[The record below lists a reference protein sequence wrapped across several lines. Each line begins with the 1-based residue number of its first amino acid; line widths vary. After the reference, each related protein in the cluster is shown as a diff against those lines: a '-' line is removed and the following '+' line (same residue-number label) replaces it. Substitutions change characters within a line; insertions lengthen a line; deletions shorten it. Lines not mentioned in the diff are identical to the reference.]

1 MAAQCNVCV
10 NEFKKPEYF
19 MSFGSFR
26 KLIVILETQS
36 PNLPPEETYLPLGAH
51 LWRSMF
57 SSLRIPWHF
66 LILKI
71 TQCLENYSIIAVML
85 PVKDP

>member
-1 MAAQCNVCV
+1 
-10 NEFKKPEYF
+10 

-51 LWRSMF
+51 L
-57 SSLRIPWHF
+57 
-66 LILKI
+66 
-71 TQCLENYSIIAVML
+71 
-85 PVKDP
+85 